1 MALARL
7 DIESKYQNNKYVS
20 IAPSDLVVAN
30 LIFVT
35 LLLVSYAYIRRGSNL
50 PVQLNL
56 KNREQEG
63 TSTPGNVSKEVTPL
77 VSPDTVRNPSRIEYR
92 PRARS
97 SAGTG
102 PPVRPLPRV
111 EAAATTAHLLTE
123 KELNV
128 LFNWNGHTW
137 DAYEVLGI
145 PAGSSSI
152 AVEAA
157 YERMCRSVRP
167 DSIPFITAAY
177 EAILK
182 CQ

>member
-1 MALARL
+1 M
-7 DIESKYQNNKYVS
+7 SFT
-20 IAPSDLVVAN
+20 PSDLVVVAN

-35 LLLVSYAYIRRGSNL
+35 LLLVSYTYIRRGSTL
-50 PVQLNL
+50 TIRLDLKDREPERPLEPVNAP
-56 KNREQEG
+56 R
-63 TSTPGNVSKEVTPL
+63 EVTQM
-77 VSPDTVRNPSRIEYR
+77 VSPATVRNPSRIEYR

-97 SAGTG
+97 PVGSGQV
-102 PPVRPLPRV
+102 VRPLPRV
-111 EAAATTAHLLTE
+111 ETAATPAHLLAE

-145 PAGSSSI
+145 PVGSSTV

-157 YERMCRSVRP
+157 FERMRRSVRP
-167 DSIPFITAAY
+167 DSIPFVTAAY

-182 CQ
+182 CH